1 MQRRIVLFA
10 FLLSTSIAIPLIVL
24 AENIPDFNRDGDVN
38 FPDFI
43 MFAKHFGSSYGEDTY
58 SIQFDLNRDG
68 EIDFADFTAFAAEFG
83 TTTHADKPA
92 DNKQDTELRALALE
106 EAAKEY
112 RTAGYYAQAVAAY
125 QRMLALSTHSLHR
138 ARGMN
143 QLGRIYTEMDSL
155 SQAAETFK
163 ANLAE
168 FRESGEEAI
177 RFQVLW
183 SNVHLARIDLLQ
195 DKEQRA
201 SLYLSQARLYLP
213 DLETE

>member
-1 MQRRIVLFA
+1 MRRRNVLFA
-10 FLLSTSIAIPLIVL
+10 ILLGTSIAVPLIVL
-24 AENIPDFNRDGDVN
+24 AENIPDFNRDGEIN
-38 FPDFI
+38 FSDFI

-58 SIQFDLNRDG
+58 SIQYDLNRDG
-68 EIDFADFTAFAAEFG
+68 EIDLADFREFAAEFG
-83 TTTHADKPA
+83 TLTHADKAA

-112 RTAGYYAQAVAAY
+112 RTSGNYAQAVIAY
-125 QRMLALSTHSLHR
+125 RRMLELSNHPLHR
-138 ARGMN
+138 ARGLN
-143 QLGRIYTEMDSL
+143 NLGRVYVEMDSL
-155 SQAAETFK
+155 DLAAETFK

-168 FRESGEEAI
+168 YRESREKAI

-201 SLYLSQARLYLP
+201 SLYFSQARLFLP
-213 DLETE
+213 KLETE